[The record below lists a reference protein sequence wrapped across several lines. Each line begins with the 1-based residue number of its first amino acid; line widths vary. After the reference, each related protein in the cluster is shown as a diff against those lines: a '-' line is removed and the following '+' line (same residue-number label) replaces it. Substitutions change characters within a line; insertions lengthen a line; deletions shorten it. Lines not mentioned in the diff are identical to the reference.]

1 MIGNVDL
8 TEQVLIKSATPVLD
22 NQCLPGPTPVSPNPA
37 YGYGLL
43 DIYAAV
49 QMALTP
55 RQAAVKVTNTADEPQ
70 DQLNVVL
77 VDKLTGYAYRAETGF
92 DGVARIPLL
101 YHGTYSLRISE
112 GADLLVIDDIRVE
125 AGSEPVWKTAY
136 RIERHVF
143 TEQLFLPTVMR
154 N

>member
-112 GADLLVIDDIRVE
+112 GGTCWSSTISASRP
-125 AGSEPVWKTAY
+125 AQSRCGKRPTASSGTSSPSSCSCP
-136 RIERHVF
+136 R
-143 TEQLFLPTVMR
+143 
-154 N
+154 